1 MKLNRRQT
9 FAALGATLAMPYV
22 RPSWAQS
29 STVNVYNWAD
39 YIGETTL
46 EDFEAATGIGVVY
59 DTYSSSEEMQAK
71 MLAGST
77 GYDVVDHA
85 GLDIPRAIT
94 AGVYQKLD
102 KAKLTNWKNLDPA
115 ILKIMEG
122 WDPVKVF
129 CMPYMW

>member
-59 DTYSSSEEMQAK
+59 DTFSSDEEMAAK
-71 MLAGST
+71 MLAGSS
-77 GYDVVDHA
+77 GYDVTVHA
-85 GLDIPRAIT
+85 GIGMPSAIT

-102 KAKLTNWKNLDPA
+102 RARLPNWQNLLRP
-115 ILKIMEG
+115 ILCR
-122 WDPVKVF
+122 F
-129 CMPYMW
+129 L